1 MKYLLGYFKDGN
13 VTLHLFQQLEGCQLH
28 EITKITDEELC
39 GKVFLYF
46 PKTRTNMSC
55 QIELALSLL

>member
-28 EITKITDEELC
+28 EMTKITDEELC
-39 GKVFLYF
+39 GKVFFIF
-46 PKTRTNMSC
+46 PQDKNKHV
-55 QIELALSLL
+55 LSN